1 MAGLVAFVAVALVTG
16 WLGSIPTS
24 AALESWYPSLIKPSF
39 TPPAVV
45 FPIVWSVLYVVMGVA
60 AWLAWI
66 APGSVARNTVL
77 ALFFIQLALNASW
90 SWAFFGL
97 QDPMLALFV
106 IVALDAAVLWM
117 TLAARR
123 VNRAAAFLFLPY
135 LAWIAFATA
144 LNAAITFMN
153 QS

>member
-1 MAGLVAFVAVALVTG
+1 VGVALVTG

-24 AALESWYPSLIKPSF
+24 AGLESWYPSLAKPAF
-39 TPPAVV
+39 TPPDVV
-45 FPIVWSVLYVVMGVA
+45 FPIVWSVLYVIMGAA

-77 ALFFIQLALNASW
+77 ALFFVQLALNASW
-90 SWAFFGL
+90 SWAFFGF
-97 QDPMLALFV
+97 QDPGLALIV
-106 IVALDAAVLWM
+106 IAALDAAVLWM
-117 TLAARR
+117 TLASWR
-123 VNRAAAFLFLPY
+123 VNRVVAVLFVPY

-153 QS
+153 QT